1 LRRFAVLAAAVAM
14 LIGTGAVVT
23 AAAHDQRTTG
33 MTTLSERTSAA
44 NVHDDS
50 QPSPSANSQASA
62 ACKDAEDNDVDE
74 DSADKDSADKDGPDE
89 DGPDG
94 PDCDNNQKDDHE
106 VSNHH
111 ETKGEA
117 DHNDKKGG
125 AASSKDSKEHD
136 G

>member
-1 LRRFAVLAAAVAM
+1 MRRFAVLAAAVAM

-44 NVHDDS
+44 NGHDDS
-50 QPSPSANSQASA
+50 HPSPSANSQGA

-74 DSADKDSADKDGPDE
+74 DSADKDGPDE
-89 DGPDG
+89 DGPDE

-125 AASSKDSKEHD
+125 ADSSKDSKEHD